1 MNKFALTTVAALPG
15 RGAGVESKLHGEVP
29 PANENPD
36 YGAAFE
42 PTVEVTLQLPESM
55 QKRIEEFPTFEVW
68 EQQKKAEKLLGLKKV
83 EEDYFEKR
91 ERIEAESFESVK
103 EHLKTMGIT
112 VTRDDPYAD
121 VKAAYAK
128 WGHKGFEFKG
138 VGSTEWRTWGNYYTP
153 SFDSP
158 PECYRVTPGLEDYMA
173 KPQMTEQETID
184 KIVAASKKLSW

>member
-15 RGAGVESKLHGEVP
+15 RGAGIESKLRGETP

-68 EQQKKAEKLLGLKKV
+68 EAQKKLE
-83 EEDYFEKR
+83 F
-91 ERIEAESFESVK
+91 
-103 EHLKTMGIT
+103 
-112 VTRDDPYAD
+112 DPYAD

-138 VGSTEWRTWGNYYTP
+138 VGSTEWNTWGNHYTP
-153 SFDSP
+153 AFDSP
-158 PECYRVTPGLEDYMA
+158 PECYRVTPGLEDYMS
-173 KPQMTEQETID
+173 KPQMSEQEAID